1 MNRRDFLQYASLVGM
16 SGMSGIFPGIAQ
28 AVDLRRMGKIV
39 VLVHLKG
46 GNDGFNS
53 LVPYKDERYYKL
65 RPHIGIK
72 EKNVLKLAGANQDGF
87 GMHPQLK
94 QLMPLWTKGQMAW
107 IQGVGYPRSSLSHFQ
122 SLDIWE
128 SASPTDYSK
137 GWLSQVVPG
146 MKKGLHGVVIDDGV
160 EGGGVMAG
168 SLLNAVTMKNP
179 KSFIRAAE
187 RIEDVGIDR
196 RNPAIAHVTGIQ
208 HQLHDVG
215 KQIAEKVGTSPRPVP
230 GRYTGD
236 LGHGL
241 EAVAQMILS
250 GVDAPVYK
258 VTQDGFDSHASQ
270 SQLQNNSLFQLA
282 SGISSFA
289 KVMER
294 NGLWKKILVLT
305 YSEFGRRAK
314 ENKGGGTDH
323 GTASAHMVL
332 GGSVK
337 RGIYGSHPDMGRLDA
352 NGNVQYTMDFRQMY
366 GTIAQNWWQR
376 PNPWSNYRTIPFLV

>member
-1 MNRRDFLQYASLVGM
+1 MNRRDFLQYAGLVGM
-16 SGMSGIFPGIAQ
+16 GSMIPGFAN
-28 AVDLRRMGKIV
+28 AVDLSRTGKIV

-53 LVPYKDERYYKL
+53 LVPYGDEKYYGL
-65 RPHIGIK
+65 RPKIGIQ
-72 EKNVLKLAGANQDGF
+72 ERTVLKLQGANQDGF

-107 IQGVGYPRSSLSHFQ
+107 IQGIGYPNSSLSHFQ

-128 SASPTDYSK
+128 SASPNDYSK
-137 GWLSQVVPG
+137 GWLAQVVPK
-146 MKKGLHGVVIDDGV
+146 MKQGLHGVVIDDGV

-168 SLLNAVTMKNP
+168 SQLNAVTMKNP
-179 KSFIRAAE
+179 KSFIKAAD
-187 RIEDVGIDR
+187 RIEDTPPNR
-196 RNPAIAHVTGIQ
+196 RNPAIAHVTNIQ
-208 HQLHDVG
+208 HQLYTVG
-215 KQIAEKVGTSPRPVP
+215 KQIAEKVGTNPRAVP
-230 GRYTGD
+230 GRFTGD

-258 VTQDGFDSHASQ
+258 VTQDGFDSHANQ
-270 SQLQNNSLFQLA
+270 NQLQNNSLFQLA

-289 KVMER
+289 NVMER
-294 NGLWKKILVLT
+294 SGIWKKILVVT

-314 ENKGGGTDH
+314 ENRGGGTDH
-323 GTASAHMVL
+323 GTASAHMVF

-337 RGIYGSHPDMGRLDA
+337 RGIYGTHPDMGRLDA
-352 NGNVQYTMDFRQMY
+352 NGNVVSTADFRKLY
-366 GTIAQNWWQR
+366 GTIAQNWWRR
-376 PNPWSNYRTIPFLV
+376 PNPWSQYGTLPFV